1 MMHIKA
7 RKGRTITVELSIGE
21 LKMIALFPH
30 LEGKPG

>member
-7 RKGRTITVELSIGE
+7 RKRKPMTVELSIGE
-21 LKMIALFPH
+21 LKMIALFQH